1 MEKRLN
7 YEVTSFR
14 EFFSHVVEFYCLQVT
29 GIPCIRKIIQALY
42 LTHFL
47 QFTLHDLE
55 LFTS

>member
-47 QFTLHDLE
+47 QFTLH
-55 LFTS
+55 